1 MGALRALCWHSG
13 HIISFHVSTKMQQQT
28 LQIGKK
34 QVILLLV
41 CAAVVLCALCGGYG
55 YFFGRYEQV
64 LLNKSVL
71 KAIPEVNCG
80 GPRGGLVQT

>member
-1 MGALRALCWHSG
+1 
-13 HIISFHVSTKMQQQT
+13 MQQQT